1 MLSKHY
7 ENLLKRVAKLEK
19 IYLENVKVSN
29 LFHVSKNKIKVL
41 GSMPMYFALQKK
53 VSLGWYKI
61 IKDDNYDTAFMYK
74 AAVRQGAVILTSD
87 EMAKEL
93 NISQSDIKEYLNMLL
108 SNPTSREI
116 LSDEITKLA
125 IDSGIDGIKYSDYD
139 PYNLNS
145 GKYSDAVLIF
155 NPKKSI
161 QNFSLEKY
169 SDPYEDEDADSDESD
184 EFTEMKSHM
193 LDICMT
199 LSDSLNIDFDVSGYY
214 RGKEACNIYI
224 GDSLTKFAPASFR
237 GKNIEVHVLYEESC
251 IEIFALGIGVIT
263 KCVKYANLLKLDAQ
277 SFVSTVKNMISS
289 KVK

>member
-1 MLSKHY
+1 MVSKHY
-7 ENLLKRVAKLEK
+7 ENLLKRVTKLEK

-41 GSMPMYFALQKK
+41 GSMPMYFAPQKK

-74 AAVRQGAVILTSD
+74 ATVRPGAVILTSD
-87 EMAKEL
+87 EIVEEL

-108 SNPTSREI
+108 SNPTAREI

-125 IDSGIDGIKYSDYD
+125 IDRGIDGIKYSDYD
-139 PYNLNS
+139 PYNLNL

-161 QNFSLEKY
+161 QKFSLEKY
-169 SDPYEDEDADSDESD
+169 SDPYEDGDEDTNESD
-184 EFTEMKSHM
+184 EFTDMKSHM

-199 LSDSLNIDFDVSGYY
+199 LSDSININFDVSGYY
-214 RGKEACNIYI
+214 SGKEACNMYI
-224 GDSLTKFAPASFR
+224 LDNLTKFAPASFR
-237 GKNIEVHVLYEESC
+237 GKNIEVHVLYEESA
-251 IEIFALGIGVIT
+251 IEIFVLGIGIIKKHVDIL
-263 KCVKYANLLKLDAQ
+263 NLDAQ
-277 SFVSTVKNMISS
+277 SFASTVKSMISS

>member
-1 MLSKHY
+1 MTDMLSKHY
-7 ENLLKRVAKLEK
+7 ENLLKRVVKLEN

-61 IKDDNYDTAFMYK
+61 IKDDNYNTAFMYK
-74 AAVRQGAVILTSD
+74 ATVRPGAVILTSD
-87 EMAKEL
+87 EMAEEL

-108 SNPTSREI
+108 SNPTAREI

-161 QNFSLEKY
+161 QKFSLEKY
-169 SDPYEDEDADSDESD
+169 SDPYDDDEDSDESD
-184 EFTEMKSHM
+184 EFTDMKSHM
-193 LDICMT
+193 LDICMI
-199 LSDSLNIDFDVSGYY
+199 LSESTNIDFDVSGYY

-224 GDSLTKFAPASFR
+224 GDNLTEFAPASFR
-237 GKNIEVHVLYEESC
+237 GKKIEVHVLYEESA
-251 IEIFALGIGVIT
+251 IEIFALGAGIIT
-263 KCVKYANLLKLDAQ
+263 KHVDILKLDAQ
-277 SFVSTVKNMISS
+277 SFASTVKSMISS

>member
-1 MLSKHY
+1 MLSKYY
-7 ENLLKRVAKLEK
+7 ENLLKRVTKLEK
-19 IYLENVKVSN
+19 VYLENVKVSN

-41 GSMPMYFALQKK
+41 GSMPMYFAPQKK

-61 IKDDNYDTAFMYK
+61 VKDDNYDTAFMYK
-74 AAVRQGAVILTSD
+74 ATVRPGAVILTSD
-87 EMAKEL
+87 EIVEEL

-161 QNFSLEKY
+161 QKFSLEKY
-169 SDPYEDEDADSDESD
+169 SDPYEDGDEDTDESD
-184 EFTEMKSHM
+184 EFTDMKSHM

-199 LSDSLNIDFDVSGYY
+199 LSDSINIDFDVSGYY
-214 RGKEACNIYI
+214 SGKEACNMYI
-224 GDSLTKFAPASFR
+224 LDNLTKFAPASFR
-237 GKNIEVHVLYEESC
+237 GKNIEVHVLYEESA
-251 IEIFALGIGVIT
+251 IEIFVLGIGIIKKHVDIL
-263 KCVKYANLLKLDAQ
+263 NLDAQ
-277 SFVSTVKNMISS
+277 SLASTVKSMISS

>member
-1 MLSKHY
+1 MVSKHY
-7 ENLLKRVAKLEK
+7 ENLLKRVTKLEK

-41 GSMPMYFALQKK
+41 GSMPMYFAPQKK

-74 AAVRQGAVILTSD
+74 ATVRPGAVILTSD
-87 EMAKEL
+87 EIVEEL

-108 SNPTSREI
+108 SNPTAREI

-125 IDSGIDGIKYSDYD
+125 IDRGIDGIKYSDYD

-145 GKYSDAVLIF
+145 GIYSDAVLIF

-161 QNFSLEKY
+161 QKFSLEKY
-169 SDPYEDEDADSDESD
+169 SDPYEDGDEDANESD
-184 EFTEMKSHM
+184 EFTDMKSHM

-199 LSDSLNIDFDVSGYY
+199 LSDSININFDVSGYY
-214 RGKEACNIYI
+214 SGKEACNMYI
-224 GDSLTKFAPASFR
+224 LDNLTKFAPASFR
-237 GKNIEVHVLYEESC
+237 GKNIEVHVLYEESA
-251 IEIFALGIGVIT
+251 IEIFVLGIGIIKKHVDIL
-263 KCVKYANLLKLDAQ
+263 NLDAQ
-277 SFVSTVKNMISS
+277 SFASTVKSMISY

>member
-7 ENLLKRVAKLEK
+7 ENLLKRVVKLEN
-19 IYLENVKVSN
+19 IYLESVKVSN

-41 GSMPMYFALQKK
+41 GSMPMYFAPQKK

-61 IKDDNYDTAFMYK
+61 VKDDNYDTAFMYK
-74 AAVRQGAVILTSD
+74 ATVRPGTVILTSD
-87 EMAKEL
+87 EIVEEL

-125 IDSGIDGIKYSDYD
+125 IDRGIDGIKYSDYD

-145 GKYSDAVLIF
+145 GSYSDAVLIF

-161 QNFSLEKY
+161 QKFSLEKY
-169 SDPYEDEDADSDESD
+169 SDPYEDDDEDTDESD
-184 EFTEMKSHM
+184 EFTDMKSHM

-199 LSDSLNIDFDVSGYY
+199 LSDSANIDFDVSGYY
-214 RGKEACNIYI
+214 HGKEACNIYI
-224 GDSLTKFAPASFR
+224 GDNLTEFAPASFR
-237 GKNIEVHVLYEESC
+237 GKNIEVHVLYEEQA
-251 IEIFALGIGVIT
+251 IEIFALGVGIIT
-263 KCVKYANLLKLDAQ
+263 KHVDILKLDAQ
-277 SFVSTVKNMISS
+277 SFVSTVKSMISS

>member
-1 MLSKHY
+1 MVSKHY
-7 ENLLKRVAKLEK
+7 ENLLKRVTKLEK

-41 GSMPMYFALQKK
+41 GSMPMYFAPQKK

-74 AAVRQGAVILTSD
+74 ATVRPGAVILTSD
-87 EMAKEL
+87 EIVEEL

-108 SNPTSREI
+108 SNPTAREI

-125 IDSGIDGIKYSDYD
+125 IDRGIDGIKYSDYD
-139 PYNLNS
+139 PYNVNS

-161 QNFSLEKY
+161 QKFSLEKY
-169 SDPYEDEDADSDESD
+169 SDPYEDGDEDTNESD
-184 EFTEMKSHM
+184 EFTDMKSHM

-199 LSDSLNIDFDVSGYY
+199 LSDSININFDVSGYY
-214 RGKEACNIYI
+214 SGKEACNMYI
-224 GDSLTKFAPASFR
+224 LDNLTKFAPASFR
-237 GKNIEVHVLYEESC
+237 GKNIEVHVLYEESA
-251 IEIFALGIGVIT
+251 IEIFVLGIGIIKKHVDIL
-263 KCVKYANLLKLDAQ
+263 NLDAQ
-277 SFVSTVKNMISS
+277 SFASTVKSMISY

>member
-1 MLSKHY
+1 MVSKHY
-7 ENLLKRVAKLEK
+7 ENLLKRVDKLEK

-41 GSMPMYFALQKK
+41 GSMPMYFAPQKK

-61 IKDDNYDTAFMYK
+61 VKDDNYDTAFMYK
-74 AAVRQGAVILTSD
+74 ATVRPGAVILTSD
-87 EMAKEL
+87 EIVEEL

-161 QNFSLEKY
+161 QKFSLEKY
-169 SDPYEDEDADSDESD
+169 SDPYEDGDEDTNESD
-184 EFTEMKSHM
+184 EFADMKSHM

-199 LSDSLNIDFDVSGYY
+199 LSDSINIDFDVSGYY
-214 RGKEACNIYI
+214 SGKEACNMYI
-224 GDSLTKFAPASFR
+224 LDNLTKFAPASFR
-237 GKNIEVHVLYEESC
+237 GKNIEVHVLYEESA
-251 IEIFALGIGVIT
+251 IEIFILGVGVI
-263 KCVKYANLLKLDAQ
+263 KKHVDILNLDAQ
-277 SFVSTVKNMISS
+277 SFASTVKSMVSS

>member
-1 MLSKHY
+1 MVSKHY
-7 ENLLKRVAKLEK
+7 ENLLKRVTKLEK

-41 GSMPMYFALQKK
+41 GSMPMYFAPQKK

-74 AAVRQGAVILTSD
+74 ATVRPGAVILTSD
-87 EMAKEL
+87 EIVEEL

-108 SNPTSREI
+108 SNPTAREI

-125 IDSGIDGIKYSDYD
+125 IDRGIDGIKYSDYD

-161 QNFSLEKY
+161 QKFSLEKY
-169 SDPYEDEDADSDESD
+169 SDPYEDGDEDTDESD
-184 EFTEMKSHM
+184 EFTDMKSHM

-199 LSDSLNIDFDVSGYY
+199 LSDSININFDVSGYY
-214 RGKEACNIYI
+214 SGKEACNMYI
-224 GDSLTKFAPASFR
+224 LDNLTKFAPASFR
-237 GKNIEVHVLYEESC
+237 GKNIEVHVLYEESA
-251 IEIFALGIGVIT
+251 IEIFVLGIGIIKKHVDIL
-263 KCVKYANLLKLDAQ
+263 NLDAQ
-277 SFVSTVKNMISS
+277 SFASTVKSMISS

>member
-7 ENLLKRVAKLEK
+7 ENLLKRVTKLEK

-41 GSMPMYFALQKK
+41 GSMPMYFAPQKK

-61 IKDDNYDTAFMYK
+61 VKDDNYDTAFMYK
-74 AAVRQGAVILTSD
+74 ATVRPGAVILTSD
-87 EMAKEL
+87 EIVEEL

-161 QNFSLEKY
+161 QKFSLEKY
-169 SDPYEDEDADSDESD
+169 SDPYEDGDEDTDESD
-184 EFTEMKSHM
+184 EFTDMKSHM

-199 LSDSLNIDFDVSGYY
+199 LSDSINIDFDVSGYY
-214 RGKEACNIYI
+214 SGKEACNMYI
-224 GDSLTKFAPASFR
+224 LDNLTKFAPASFR
-237 GKNIEVHVLYEESC
+237 GKNIEVHVLYEESA
-251 IEIFALGIGVIT
+251 IEIFVLDVGIIKKHVDIL
-263 KCVKYANLLKLDAQ
+263 NLDAQ
-277 SFVSTVKNMISS
+277 SFASTVKSMIRS

>member
-1 MLSKHY
+1 MVSKHY
-7 ENLLKRVAKLEK
+7 ENLLKRVDKLEK

-41 GSMPMYFALQKK
+41 GSMPMYFAPQKK

-61 IKDDNYDTAFMYK
+61 VKDDNYDTAFMYK
-74 AAVRQGAVILTSD
+74 ATVRPGAVILTSD
-87 EMAKEL
+87 EIVEEL
-93 NISQSDIKEYLNMLL
+93 NISQSDIKEYLNLLL

-161 QNFSLEKY
+161 QKFSLEKY
-169 SDPYEDEDADSDESD
+169 SDPYEDGDEDTNESD
-184 EFTEMKSHM
+184 EFTDMKSHM

-199 LSDSLNIDFDVSGYY
+199 LSDSINIDFDVSGYY
-214 RGKEACNIYI
+214 SGKEACNMYI
-224 GDSLTKFAPASFR
+224 LDNLTKFAPASFR
-237 GKNIEVHVLYEESC
+237 GKNIEVHVLYEESA
-251 IEIFALGIGVIT
+251 IEIFILGVGVI
-263 KCVKYANLLKLDAQ
+263 KKHVDILNLDAQ
-277 SFVSTVKNMISS
+277 SFASTVKSMVSS

>member
-1 MLSKHY
+1 MTDMLSKHY
-7 ENLLKRVAKLEK
+7 ENLLKRVVKLEK

-29 LFHVSKNKIKVL
+29 LYHVSKNKIKVL

-53 VSLGWYKI
+53 VSLGWYKVV
-61 IKDDNYDTAFMYK
+61 KDDNYDTAFMYK
-74 AAVRQGAVILTSD
+74 TTVRPGAVILTSD
-87 EMAKEL
+87 EMAEEL

-108 SNPTSREI
+108 SNPTAREI

-161 QNFSLEKY
+161 QKFSLEKY
-169 SDPYEDEDADSDESD
+169 SDPYDDDDEDSDESD
-184 EFTEMKSHM
+184 EFTDMKSHM
-193 LDICMT
+193 LDICMI
-199 LSDSLNIDFDVSGYY
+199 LSESTNIDFDVSGYY

-224 GDSLTKFAPASFR
+224 ADNLTEFAPASFR
-237 GKNIEVHVLYEESC
+237 GKKIEVHVLYEESA
-251 IEIFALGIGVIT
+251 IEIFALGAGIIT
-263 KCVKYANLLKLDAQ
+263 KPVDILKLDVQ
-277 SFVSTVKNMISS
+277 SFVSTVKSMISS

>member
-1 MLSKHY
+1 MVSKHY
-7 ENLLKRVAKLEK
+7 ENLLKRVDKLEK

-41 GSMPMYFALQKK
+41 GSMPMYFAPQKK

-61 IKDDNYDTAFMYK
+61 VKDDNYDTAFMYK
-74 AAVRQGAVILTSD
+74 ATVRPGAVILTSD
-87 EMAKEL
+87 EIVEEL

-108 SNPTSREI
+108 SNPTAREI

-161 QNFSLEKY
+161 QKFSLEKY
-169 SDPYEDEDADSDESD
+169 SDPYEDGDEDTDKSD
-184 EFTEMKSHM
+184 EFTDMKSHM

-199 LSDSLNIDFDVSGYY
+199 LSDSINIDFDVSGYY
-214 RGKEACNIYI
+214 SGKEACNMYI
-224 GDSLTKFAPASFR
+224 LDNLTKFAPASFK
-237 GKNIEVHVLYEESC
+237 GKNIEVHVLYEESA
-251 IEIFALGIGVIT
+251 IEIFVLGVGIIT
-263 KCVKYANLLKLDAQ
+263 KHVDILNLDAQ
-277 SFVSTVKNMISS
+277 SFASTVKSMISS

>member
-1 MLSKHY
+1 MVSKHY
-7 ENLLKRVAKLEK
+7 ENLLKRVVKLEK

-41 GSMPMYFALQKK
+41 GSMPMYFAPQKK
-53 VSLGWYKI
+53 ISLGWYKI
-61 IKDDNYDTAFMYK
+61 VKDDNYDTAFMYK
-74 AAVRQGAVILTSD
+74 ATVRPGTVILTPD
-87 EMAKEL
+87 EIAEEL

-125 IDSGIDGIKYSDYD
+125 IDRGIDGIKYSDYD

-145 GKYSDAVLIF
+145 GKYSDAVLLF

-161 QNFSLEKY
+161 QKFSLEKY
-169 SDPYEDEDADSDESD
+169 SDSYEDGDEDTNESD
-184 EFTEMKSHM
+184 EFTDMKSHM

-199 LSDSLNIDFDVSGYY
+199 LSDSINIDFDVSGYY
-214 RGKEACNIYI
+214 SGKEACNMYI
-224 GDSLTKFAPASFR
+224 LDNLTKFAPASFR
-237 GKNIEVHVLYEESC
+237 GKNIEVHVLYEESA
-251 IEIFALGIGVIT
+251 IEIFVLGVGIIKKHVDIL
-263 KCVKYANLLKLDAQ
+263 NLDAQ
-277 SFVSTVKNMISS
+277 SFASTVKSMISS

>member
-1 MLSKHY
+1 MVSKHY
-7 ENLLKRVAKLEK
+7 ENLLKRVTKLEK

-41 GSMPMYFALQKK
+41 GSMPMYFAPQKK

-74 AAVRQGAVILTSD
+74 ATVRPGAVILTSD
-87 EMAKEL
+87 EIVEEL

-108 SNPTSREI
+108 SNPTAREI

-125 IDSGIDGIKYSDYD
+125 IDRGIDGIKYSDYD

-145 GKYSDAVLIF
+145 GIYSDAVLIF

-161 QNFSLEKY
+161 QKFSLEKY
-169 SDPYEDEDADSDESD
+169 SDPYEDGDEDTNESD
-184 EFTEMKSHM
+184 EFTDMKSHM

-199 LSDSLNIDFDVSGYY
+199 LSDSININFDVSGYY
-214 RGKEACNIYI
+214 SGKEACNMYI
-224 GDSLTKFAPASFR
+224 LDNLTKFAPASFR
-237 GKNIEVHVLYEESC
+237 GKNIEVHVLYEESA
-251 IEIFALGIGVIT
+251 IEIFVLGIGIIKKHVDIL
-263 KCVKYANLLKLDAQ
+263 NLDAQ
-277 SFVSTVKNMISS
+277 SFASTVKSMISS

>member
-1 MLSKHY
+1 MVSKHY
-7 ENLLKRVAKLEK
+7 ENLLKRVDKLEK

-41 GSMPMYFALQKK
+41 GSMPMYFAPQKK

-61 IKDDNYDTAFMYK
+61 VKDDNYDTAFMYK
-74 AAVRQGAVILTSD
+74 ATVRPGAVILTSD
-87 EMAKEL
+87 EIVEEL

-108 SNPTSREI
+108 SNPTAREI

-125 IDSGIDGIKYSDYD
+125 IASGIDGIKYSDYD

-161 QNFSLEKY
+161 QKFSLEKY
-169 SDPYEDEDADSDESD
+169 SDPYEDGDEDTNESD
-184 EFTEMKSHM
+184 EFTDMKSHM

-199 LSDSLNIDFDVSGYY
+199 LSDSINIDFDVSGYY
-214 RGKEACNIYI
+214 NGKEACNMYI
-224 GDSLTKFAPASFR
+224 LDNLTKFAPASFR
-237 GKNIEVHVLYEESC
+237 GKNIEVHVLYEESA
-251 IEIFALGIGVIT
+251 IEIFILGVGIIKKHVDIL
-263 KCVKYANLLKLDAQ
+263 NLDAQ
-277 SFVSTVKNMISS
+277 SFASTVKSMISS

>member
-1 MLSKHY
+1 MVSKHY
-7 ENLLKRVAKLEK
+7 ENLLKRVDKLEK

-41 GSMPMYFALQKK
+41 GSMPMYFAPQKK

-61 IKDDNYDTAFMYK
+61 VKDDNYDTAFMYK
-74 AAVRQGAVILTSD
+74 ATVRPGAVILTSD
-87 EMAKEL
+87 EMVEEL

-125 IDSGIDGIKYSDYD
+125 IDRGIDGIKYSDYD

-145 GKYSDAVLIF
+145 GSYSDAVLIF

-161 QNFSLEKY
+161 QKFSLEKY
-169 SDPYEDEDADSDESD
+169 SDPYEDDDEDTDESD
-184 EFTEMKSHM
+184 EFTDMKSHM

-199 LSDSLNIDFDVSGYY
+199 LSDSTNINFDVSGYY
-214 RGKEACNIYI
+214 SGKESCNMYI
-224 GDSLTKFAPASFR
+224 LDNLTKFAPASFR
-237 GKNIEVHVLYEESC
+237 GKNIEVHVLYEESA
-251 IEIFALGIGVIT
+251 IEIFALGVGIIKKPIDV
-263 KCVKYANLLKLDAQ
+263 LKLDAQ
-277 SFVSTVKNMISS
+277 SFVSTVKSMISS

>member
-1 MLSKHY
+1 
-7 ENLLKRVAKLEK
+7 
-19 IYLENVKVSN
+19 
-29 LFHVSKNKIKVL
+29 
-41 GSMPMYFALQKK
+41 MYFAPQKK
-53 VSLGWYKI
+53 ISLGWYKI
-61 IKDDNYDTAFMYK
+61 VKDDNYDTAFMYK
-74 AAVRQGAVILTSD
+74 ATVRPGAVILTSD
-87 EMAKEL
+87 EMVEEL

-161 QNFSLEKY
+161 QKFSLEKY
-169 SDPYEDEDADSDESD
+169 SDPYEDGDEDTDESD
-184 EFTEMKSHM
+184 EFTDMKSHM

-199 LSDSLNIDFDVSGYY
+199 LSDSINIDFDVSGYY
-214 RGKEACNIYI
+214 SGKEACNMYI
-224 GDSLTKFAPASFR
+224 LDNLTKFAPASFR
-237 GKNIEVHVLYEESC
+237 GKNIEVHVLYEESA
-251 IEIFALGIGVIT
+251 IEIFVLGVGTIKKHVDIL
-263 KCVKYANLLKLDAQ
+263 NLDAQ
-277 SFVSTVKNMISS
+277 SFASTVKSMISS

>member
-7 ENLLKRVAKLEK
+7 ENLLKRVVKLEK

-41 GSMPMYFALQKK
+41 GSMPMYFAPQKK
-53 VSLGWYKI
+53 VSLGWYKVV
-61 IKDDNYDTAFMYK
+61 KDDNYDTAFMYK
-74 AAVRQGAVILTSD
+74 STVRPGTVILTSD
-87 EMAKEL
+87 EMVEEL

-125 IDSGIDGIKYSDYD
+125 IDRGIDGIKYSDYD

-145 GKYSDAVLIF
+145 GSYSDAVLIF

-161 QNFSLEKY
+161 QKFSLEKY
-169 SDPYEDEDADSDESD
+169 SDPYEDEDTDESD
-184 EFTEMKSHM
+184 EFTDMKSHM
-193 LDICMT
+193 LDICMI
-199 LSDSLNIDFDVSGYY
+199 LSDSTNIDFDVSGYY
-214 RGKEACNIYI
+214 HGKEACNIYI
-224 GDSLTKFAPASFR
+224 GDNLTEFAPASFR
-237 GKNIEVHVLYEESC
+237 GKNIEVHVLYEEQA
-251 IEIFALGIGVIT
+251 IEIFALGVGIIT
-263 KCVKYANLLKLDAQ
+263 KHVDILKLDAQ
-277 SFVSTVKNMISS
+277 SFVSTVKSMISS

>member
-41 GSMPMYFALQKK
+41 GSMPMYFAPQKK
-53 VSLGWYKI
+53 ISLGWYKI
-61 IKDDNYDTAFMYK
+61 VKDDNYDTAFMYK
-74 AAVRQGAVILTSD
+74 ATVRPAAVILTSD
-87 EMAKEL
+87 EMAEEL

-108 SNPTSREI
+108 SNPTAREI

-125 IDSGIDGIKYSDYD
+125 IDRGIDGIKYSDYD

-161 QNFSLEKY
+161 QKFSLEKY
-169 SDPYEDEDADSDESD
+169 TDPYEDGDEDTDESD
-184 EFTEMKSHM
+184 EFTDMKSHM
-193 LDICMT
+193 LDVCMI
-199 LSDSLNIDFDVSGYY
+199 LSDSTNIDFDVSGYY
-214 RGKEACNIYI
+214 SGKAACNMYI
-224 GDSLTKFAPASFR
+224 LDNLKKFAPASFR
-237 GKNIEVHVLYEESC
+237 GKNIEVHVLYEESA
-251 IEIFALGIGVIT
+251 IEIFVLGVGIIKKHVDIL
-263 KCVKYANLLKLDAQ
+263 NLDAQ
-277 SFVSTVKNMISS
+277 SFASTVKSMISS

>member
-1 MLSKHY
+1 MLSKYY
-7 ENLLKRVAKLEK
+7 ENLLKRVTKLEK
-19 IYLENVKVSN
+19 VYLENVKVSN

-41 GSMPMYFALQKK
+41 GSMPMYFAPQKK

-61 IKDDNYDTAFMYK
+61 VKDDNYDTAFMYK
-74 AAVRQGAVILTSD
+74 ATVRPGAVILTSD
-87 EMAKEL
+87 EIVEEL

-161 QNFSLEKY
+161 QKFSLEKY
-169 SDPYEDEDADSDESD
+169 SDPYEDGDEDTDESD
-184 EFTEMKSHM
+184 EFTDMKSHM

-199 LSDSLNIDFDVSGYY
+199 LSDSINIDFDVSGYY
-214 RGKEACNIYI
+214 SGKEACNMYI
-224 GDSLTKFAPASFR
+224 LDNLTKFAPASFR
-237 GKNIEVHVLYEESC
+237 GKNIEVHVLYEESA
-251 IEIFALGIGVIT
+251 IEIFVLGIGIIKKHVDIL
-263 KCVKYANLLKLDAQ
+263 NLDAQ
-277 SFVSTVKNMISS
+277 SFASTVKSMISS

>member
-1 MLSKHY
+1 MVSKHY
-7 ENLLKRVAKLEK
+7 ENLLKRVVKLEK
-19 IYLENVKVSN
+19 IYIENVKVSN

-41 GSMPMYFALQKK
+41 GSMPMYFAPQKK

-61 IKDDNYDTAFMYK
+61 VKDDNYDTAFMYK
-74 AAVRQGAVILTSD
+74 ATVRPGAVILTSD
-87 EMAKEL
+87 EIVEEL

-116 LSDEITKLA
+116 LSDEITKIA
-125 IDSGIDGIKYSDYD
+125 IERGIDGIKYSDYD

-161 QNFSLEKY
+161 QKFSLEKY
-169 SDPYEDEDADSDESD
+169 SDPYEDGDEDTNESD
-184 EFTEMKSHM
+184 EFTDMKSHM

-199 LSDSLNIDFDVSGYY
+199 LSDSTNIDFDVSGYY
-214 RGKEACNIYI
+214 SGKEACNMYI
-224 GDSLTKFAPASFR
+224 LDNLTKFAPASFR
-237 GKNIEVHVLYEESC
+237 GKKIEVHVLYEESA
-251 IEIFALGIGVIT
+251 IEIFVLGVGTIKKHVDIL
-263 KCVKYANLLKLDAQ
+263 NLDAQ
-277 SFVSTVKNMISS
+277 SFASTVKSMISS

>member
-1 MLSKHY
+1 MVSKHY
-7 ENLLKRVAKLEK
+7 ENLLKRVDKLEK

-29 LFHVSKNKIKVL
+29 LFHVSKIKIKVL
-41 GSMPMYFALQKK
+41 GSMPMYFAPQKK

-61 IKDDNYDTAFMYK
+61 VKDDNYDTAFMYK
-74 AAVRQGAVILTSD
+74 ATVRPGAVILTSD
-87 EMAKEL
+87 EIVEEL

-161 QNFSLEKY
+161 QKFSLEKY
-169 SDPYEDEDADSDESD
+169 SDPYEDGDEDTDESD
-184 EFTEMKSHM
+184 EFTDMKSHM

-199 LSDSLNIDFDVSGYY
+199 LSDSINIDFDVSGHYS
-214 RGKEACNIYI
+214 GKEACNMYI
-224 GDSLTKFAPASFR
+224 LDNLTKFAPASFK
-237 GKNIEVHVLYEESC
+237 GKNIEVHVLYEESA
-251 IEIFALGIGVIT
+251 IEIFALGVGIIT
-263 KCVKYANLLKLDAQ
+263 KHVDILNLDAQ
-277 SFVSTVKNMISS
+277 SFASTVKSMISS

>member
-1 MLSKHY
+1 MTDMLSKHY
-7 ENLLKRVAKLEK
+7 ENLLKRVVKLEK
-19 IYLENVKVSN
+19 VYLENVKVSN

-61 IKDDNYDTAFMYK
+61 VKEDNYDTAFMYK
-74 AAVRQGAVILTSD
+74 ATVRPGAVILTSD

-169 SDPYEDEDADSDESD
+169 SDPYEDEDTDSDESD
-184 EFTEMKSHM
+184 EFTDMKSHM
-193 LDICMT
+193 LDICMI
-199 LSDSLNIDFDVSGYY
+199 LSESTNIDFDVSGYY

-224 GDSLTKFAPASFR
+224 ADNLTEFAPASFR
-237 GKNIEVHVLYEESC
+237 GKKIEVHVLYEESV
-251 IEIFALGIGVIT
+251 IEIFALGAGIIT
-263 KCVKYANLLKLDAQ
+263 KHVDILKLDVQ
-277 SFVSTVKNMISS
+277 SFVSTVKSMISS
-289 KVK
+289 KVN

>member
-1 MLSKHY
+1 MVSKHY
-7 ENLLKRVAKLEK
+7 ENLLKRVVKLEK

-41 GSMPMYFALQKK
+41 GSMPMYFAPQKK

-61 IKDDNYDTAFMYK
+61 VKDDNYDTAFMYK
-74 AAVRQGAVILTSD
+74 ATVRPGAVILTSD
-87 EMAKEL
+87 EMAEEL

-161 QNFSLEKY
+161 QKFSLEKY
-169 SDPYEDEDADSDESD
+169 SDPYEDGDEDTDESD
-184 EFTEMKSHM
+184 EFTDMKSHM

-199 LSDSLNIDFDVSGYY
+199 LSDSINIDFDVSGYY
-214 RGKEACNIYI
+214 SGKEACNMYI
-224 GDSLTKFAPASFR
+224 LDNLTKFAPASFR
-237 GKNIEVHVLYEESC
+237 GKNIEVHVLYEESA
-251 IEIFALGIGVIT
+251 IEVFILGVGIIKKHVDIL
-263 KCVKYANLLKLDAQ
+263 NLDAQ
-277 SFVSTVKNMISS
+277 SLASTVKSMISS

>member
-1 MLSKHY
+1 MTNMLSKHY

-29 LFHVSKNKIKVL
+29 LYHVSKNKIKVL

-53 VSLGWYKI
+53 VSLGWYKVV
-61 IKDDNYDTAFMYK
+61 KDDNYDTAFMYK
-74 AAVRQGAVILTSD
+74 TTVRPGVVILTSD
-87 EMAKEL
+87 EMAEEL
-93 NISQSDIKEYLNMLL
+93 NISQSDIKEYLDMLL

-145 GKYSDAVLIF
+145 GSYSDAVLIF

-161 QNFSLEKY
+161 QKFSLEKY
-169 SDPYEDEDADSDESD
+169 SDPYEDDDEDTDESD
-184 EFTEMKSHM
+184 EFTDMKSHM
-193 LDICMT
+193 LDICMI
-199 LSDSLNIDFDVSGYY
+199 LSESTDIDFDVSGYY

-224 GDSLTKFAPASFR
+224 ADNLTEFAPASFR
-237 GKNIEVHVLYEESC
+237 GKKIEVHVLYEESV
-251 IEIFALGIGVIT
+251 IEIFALDVGIIKKPIDV
-263 KCVKYANLLKLDAQ
+263 LKLDAQ
-277 SFVSTVKNMISS
+277 SFVNTVKSMISS

>member
-1 MLSKHY
+1 MVSKHY
-7 ENLLKRVAKLEK
+7 ENLLKRVDKLEK

-41 GSMPMYFALQKK
+41 GSMPMYFAPQKK
-53 VSLGWYKI
+53 ISLGWYKI
-61 IKDDNYDTAFMYK
+61 VKDDNYDTAFMYK
-74 AAVRQGAVILTSD
+74 ATVRPGAVILTSD
-87 EMAKEL
+87 EMVEEL

-108 SNPTSREI
+108 SNPTAREI

-125 IDSGIDGIKYSDYD
+125 IDRGIDGIKYSDYD

-161 QNFSLEKY
+161 QKFSLEKY
-169 SDPYEDEDADSDESD
+169 SDPYEDGDEDTNESD
-184 EFTEMKSHM
+184 EFTDMKSHM

-199 LSDSLNIDFDVSGYY
+199 LSDSININFDVSGYY
-214 RGKEACNIYI
+214 SGKEACNMYI
-224 GDSLTKFAPASFR
+224 LDNLTKFAPASFR
-237 GKNIEVHVLYEESC
+237 GENIEVHVLYEESA
-251 IEIFALGIGVIT
+251 IEIFVLGIGIIKKHVDIL
-263 KCVKYANLLKLDAQ
+263 NLDAQ
-277 SFVSTVKNMISS
+277 SFASTVKSMISS

>member
-1 MLSKHY
+1 MLSKYY
-7 ENLLKRVAKLEK
+7 ENLLKRVDKLEN

-41 GSMPMYFALQKK
+41 GSMPMYFAPQKK
-53 VSLGWYKI
+53 ISLGWYKI
-61 IKDDNYDTAFMYK
+61 VKDDNYDTAFMYK
-74 AAVRQGAVILTSD
+74 ATVRQGAVILTSD
-87 EMAKEL
+87 EIVKEL

-108 SNPTSREI
+108 SNPTAREI

-125 IDSGIDGIKYSDYD
+125 IDRGIDGIKYSDYD

-161 QNFSLEKY
+161 QKFSLEKY
-169 SDPYEDEDADSDESD
+169 SDPYEDGDEDTDESD
-184 EFTEMKSHM
+184 EFTDMKSHM

-199 LSDSLNIDFDVSGYY
+199 LSDSINIDFDVSGYY
-214 RGKEACNIYI
+214 SGKESCNMYI
-224 GDSLTKFAPASFR
+224 LDNLTKFAPASFR
-237 GKNIEVHVLYEESC
+237 GKNIEVHVLYEESA
-251 IEIFALGIGVIT
+251 IEIFALGVGIIKKHVDIL
-263 KCVKYANLLKLDAQ
+263 NLDAQ
-277 SFVSTVKNMISS
+277 SFASTVKSMISS

>member
-1 MLSKHY
+1 MVSKHY
-7 ENLLKRVAKLEK
+7 ENLLKRVVKLEK
-19 IYLENVKVSN
+19 IYIENVKVSN
-29 LFHVSKNKIKVL
+29 LFHVSKDKINVL
-41 GSMPMYFALQKK
+41 GSMPMYFAPQKK
-53 VSLGWYKI
+53 ISLGWYKI
-61 IKDDNYDTAFMYK
+61 VKDDNYDTAFMYK
-74 AAVRQGAVILTSD
+74 ATVRPGAVILTSD
-87 EMAKEL
+87 EMVEEL

-161 QNFSLEKY
+161 QKFSLEKY
-169 SDPYEDEDADSDESD
+169 SDPYEDGDEDTDESD
-184 EFTEMKSHM
+184 EFTDMKSHM

-199 LSDSLNIDFDVSGYY
+199 LSDSINIDFDVSGYY
-214 RGKEACNIYI
+214 SGKEACNMYI
-224 GDSLTKFAPASFR
+224 LDNLTKFAPASFK
-237 GKNIEVHVLYEESC
+237 GKNIEVHVLYEESA
-251 IEIFALGIGVIT
+251 IEIFALGVGVI
-263 KCVKYANLLKLDAQ
+263 KKHVDILNLDAQ
-277 SFVSTVKNMISS
+277 SLASTVKSMISS

>member
-1 MLSKHY
+1 MVSKHY
-7 ENLLKRVAKLEK
+7 ENLLKRVDKLEK

-41 GSMPMYFALQKK
+41 GSMPMYFAPQKK

-61 IKDDNYDTAFMYK
+61 VKDDNYDTAFMYK
-74 AAVRQGAVILTSD
+74 ATVRPGAVILTSD
-87 EMAKEL
+87 EMVEEL

-125 IDSGIDGIKYSDYD
+125 IDRGIDGIKYSDYD

-145 GKYSDAVLIF
+145 GSYSDAVLIF

-161 QNFSLEKY
+161 QKLSLEKY
-169 SDPYEDEDADSDESD
+169 SDPYEDDDEDTDESD
-184 EFTEMKSHM
+184 EFTDMKSHM

-199 LSDSLNIDFDVSGYY
+199 LSDSTNIDFDVSGYY
-214 RGKEACNIYI
+214 HGKEACNIYI
-224 GDSLTKFAPASFR
+224 GDNLTKFAPASFK
-237 GKNIEVHVLYEESC
+237 GKNIEVHVLYEESA
-251 IEIFALGIGVIT
+251 IEIFALGVGIIKKPIDV
-263 KCVKYANLLKLDAQ
+263 LKLDAQ
-277 SFVSTVKNMISS
+277 SLVNTVKSMISS

>member
-1 MLSKHY
+1 MVSKHY
-7 ENLLKRVAKLEK
+7 ENLLKRVTKLEK

-41 GSMPMYFALQKK
+41 GSMPMYFAPQKK
-53 VSLGWYKI
+53 ISLGWYKI

-74 AAVRQGAVILTSD
+74 ATVRPGAVILTSD
-87 EMAKEL
+87 EIVEEL

-108 SNPTSREI
+108 SNPTAREI

-125 IDSGIDGIKYSDYD
+125 IDRGIDGIKYSDYD
-139 PYNLNS
+139 PYNVNS

-161 QNFSLEKY
+161 QKFSLEKY
-169 SDPYEDEDADSDESD
+169 SDPYEDGDEDTNESD
-184 EFTEMKSHM
+184 EFTDMKSHM

-199 LSDSLNIDFDVSGYY
+199 LSDSININFDVSGYY
-214 RGKEACNIYI
+214 SGKEACNMYI
-224 GDSLTKFAPASFR
+224 LDNLTKFAPASFR
-237 GKNIEVHVLYEESC
+237 GKNIEVHVLYEESA
-251 IEIFALGIGVIT
+251 IEIFVLGIGIIKKHVDIL
-263 KCVKYANLLKLDAQ
+263 NLDAQ
-277 SFVSTVKNMISS
+277 SFASTVKSMISY